1 MADELTTD
9 SITVAQA
16 GQVISAFL
24 SDIQKRRV
32 VLLQLVRT
40 ADFASTVAPAAWG
53 ITLKRNGI
61 RLNVGRVEVMVAID
75 DSVVLNCVGRV
86 GDAPFIGPSFRA
98 SGYKSVPDPK
108 CAFYGPIDEFARIAP
123 ELQGSHRQF
132 IELVGTKRSG
142 QPVSGSGLAPRAR
155 QPVIEFA
162 RRFLAEKQDKDAWTT
177 STTNAQDFVRALDR
191 DVERSLQ
198 DSAEARRSRLL
209 NAPKKPDVLQT
220 ISRAFQRN
228 PDVIA
233 EVLLRANG
241 KCEQCK
247 ADAPFL
253 KATNNL
259 PYLEVHHKKFLS
271 DDGDDTVE
279 NALALCPNCHRKMHH
294 GYQEVNA

>member
-1 MADELTTD
+1 M
-9 SITVAQA
+9 
-16 GQVISAFL
+16 
-24 SDIQKRRV
+24 
-32 VLLQLVRT
+32 
-40 ADFASTVAPAAWG
+40 
-53 ITLKRNGI
+53 
-61 RLNVGRVEVMVAID
+61 
-75 DSVVLNCVGRV
+75 
-86 GDAPFIGPSFRA
+86 
-98 SGYKSVPDPK
+98 
-108 CAFYGPIDEFARIAP
+108 
-123 ELQGSHRQF
+123 
-132 IELVGTKRSG
+132 
-142 QPVSGSGLAPRAR
+142 
-155 QPVIEFA
+155 
-162 RRFLAEKQDKDAWTT
+162 
-177 STTNAQDFVRALDR
+177 
-191 DVERSLQ
+191 
-198 DSAEARRSRLL
+198 
-209 NAPKKPDVLQT
+209 LQT